1 MINKATPLAV
11 LTTTLLLLAAVVL
24 PATANARTTT
34 ASRQS
39 PQLVVEA
46 MSPDVPR
53 EPATEVSV
61 SGSFTNTGT
70 EALTG
75 LRIRMRYSSQPFAR
89 RADMQAY
96 QNGELPQP
104 TAWRAQSYLQPPSL
118 APSAKAPWQF
128 DFTPQQL
135 GITRFG
141 VYPVAI
147 EVLDPLGQQLAIQRT
162 FVSYLPKDVKVPRT
176 RLAMVLPIIDQPRR
190 ADDRTF
196 LSDGLSASL
205 TAGKRLGNLLKIAQ
219 DTASA
224 KGLTWLVEP
233 ALLDDVRAL
242 SRAHTV
248 ETKGKTENRPA
259 NAAAA
264 TWLGALRT
272 ALAKPPVVATPYG
285 DPDVTALAHNGVD
298 TIVSTGISAAR
309 IIAKETLGR
318 DVVTEVNW
326 PVNGLLDYDGLDLL
340 ATGGVRSVLL
350 SEPSLPPTTPTAPT
364 TPTTT
369 PPATTPGTTPDAT
382 ATLQSVDGPVTAM
395 VADTALSEI
404 LGAETSTPG
413 AALLNRQRFIAET
426 AMISSEPVT
435 TARTV
440 IAVPPRR
447 WDPDPAYVT
456 DLAKT
461 AAALPWLAPT
471 TLGAVKPGKGV
482 PTPRADLTYTDQD
495 RRKELGKPYMTSV
508 KRVGARADLT
518 AAVTTDQDIDVF
530 DLALLR
536 LASSAWR
543 ARDEAATP
551 YVKRVASAV
560 DERTGK
566 ISITGTEQ
574 SQIRTLAGKNGEVP
588 ITVHNGLGQD
598 VDANEV
604 TVRLKVTSDQPG
616 MLQIENYEAQNESIT
631 IRGGQNRTI
640 RVPMTAMTTSGGQI
654 TVAVQ
659 LTTEDGRKYGKPV
672 ELTVRTTGYTG
683 IALVIVGAALLVMLA
698 AVVLRVL
705 RRRGSRRTSAA
716 TVPPR
721 RAGAPAGTES

>member
-24 PATANARTTT
+24 PATADART
-34 ASRQS
+34 AAVSRQA
-39 PQLVVEA
+39 PQLMVEA
-46 MSPDVPR
+46 ISPDVPR
-53 EPATEVSV
+53 EPTTEINV

-70 EALTG
+70 EALTN
-75 LRIRMRYSSQPFAR
+75 LRIRLRYSSQPFAR

-96 QNGELPQP
+96 QNGEVPQP
-104 TAWRAQSYLQPPSL
+104 TAWRDQSYLQPPSL
-118 APSAKAPWQF
+118 APSAKAPWKF
-128 DFTPQQL
+128 VFTPQQL
-135 GITRFG
+135 GISRFG

-162 FVSYLPKDVKVPRT
+162 FVSYMPKDAAVPRT
-176 RLAMVLPIIDQPRR
+176 RLAMVLPIVDQPRR

-205 TAGKRLGNLLKIAQ
+205 TGGKRLGNLLKIAQ
-219 DTASA
+219 STTSS
-224 KGLTWLVEP
+224 KGLTWVVDP

-242 SRAHTV
+242 GQAHTI
-248 ETKGKTENRPA
+248 ETKGKSENRPA
-259 NAAAA
+259 NAAANA
-264 TWLGALRT
+264 WLDGLRT

-298 TIVSTGISAAR
+298 SIVGTGIAAAR
-309 IIAKETLGR
+309 IVAKETLGR
-318 DVVTEVNW
+318 DVLTDVNW

-350 SEPSLPPTTPTAPT
+350 SEPNL
-364 TPTTT
+364 
-369 PPATTPGTTPDAT
+369 PPATSPITTPDAS
-382 ATLQSVDGPVTAM
+382 ATLQSVDGPVTAL

-404 LGAETSTPG
+404 VGAETSLPG
-413 AALLNRQRFIAET
+413 VALLSRQRFIAET

-456 DLAKT
+456 GLAKT
-461 AAALPWLAPT
+461 AASLPWLAPA
-471 TLGAVKPGKGV
+471 TLGAIKPGKGA
-482 PTPRADLTYTDQD
+482 PAPRADITYTDQD

-508 KRVGARADLT
+508 KRVGTRADLT

-543 ARDEAATP
+543 DRDDAARP
-551 YVKRVASAV
+551 YIKRIASAV

-616 MLQIENYEAQNESIT
+616 VLRIENYEAQNESIT

-640 RVPMTAMTTSGGQI
+640 RVPMTAMTTSGGQT

-659 LTTEDGRKYGKPV
+659 LTTEDGRKYGRPV

-698 AVVLRVL
+698 AVVMRVL
-705 RRRGSRRTSAA
+705 RRRGNRRTSAA

-721 RAGAPAGTES
+721 RASAPAGTES